1 MIPSAWSTPIKR
13 GYRVGWHATIEGLR
27 YVWTERG
34 MLTVEGAE
42 PGLPTGY
49 VTTCPALAIADGEAI
64 SCEVDR
70 QTGVASGRAW
80 DLHLGVDA
88 LERQGLLA
96 ALFRRPPKRA
106 RLTADEATG
115 TATTLAVDST
125 AGWSGTGT
133 AYVGL
138 ETVTYGGTTATSFAG
153 LTRGVCG
160 RVHPH
165 YQSSP
170 HSQRWVTDTPA
181 LWVGRLVTL
190 WAHLES
196 PDGYILADD
205 LATAGAYCVEA
216 WVGQVDA
223 QPAPGAAGFT
233 LRCLPLVRALSRD
246 IGAAVTGKVA
256 LSDTG
261 TVRAGDAWI
270 VTSPGDAISVTV
282 ETEASGVIASV
293 AVPVDIAVDR
303 VDTIGGWVV
312 DLAVELET
320 ALGSG
325 WRVFADIVPGAIHV
339 RTVTTSTYGAW
350 VRLTAVVTDSWW
362 LMAATQTF
370 ESPGGDATVG
380 LPFGVNAGSG
390 LGWLPV
396 TFDDSEDWQAVEVGQ
411 AGALSVEAD
420 GTTEIVR
427 WDAALTGPPRGVH
440 FLRISERGALGA
452 RAPIWTDG
460 AKVEIVTGSRAGMA
474 QVLGELVESSGLTV
488 ATRGTYDTLGLGYG
502 LGLPGARVDYA
513 SLASHPW
520 ASLVVDGSAS
530 EAASVEKRLGG
541 WLALVGQCLVQ
552 RTSDAGT
559 VQIVAVSTVP
569 IASGQTAEIG
579 RSDVLLDG
587 TQPSELVEAPTTVKV
602 EYGEDPMVTRDLPLI
617 EAGGERTWTLTCGG
631 CDAVTAHVYSLG
643 LIAITDGQAV
653 IEVEVG
659 PWVPVRVGEV
669 VTLTTAHP
677 LAYDWTT
684 GARGVST
691 TIALV
696 AGWAC
701 SLVSG
706 VQTLTLLLPGAG
718 AAVVALCPSAVVQ
731 SVGGADEVTVQAG
744 QGGFFAAGD
753 DVTTY
758 TPGDD
763 GTATQQTLDTV
774 AGDVLTFTGSHG
786 LAAGDVVTYPVLAGA
801 TAAQAAWA
809 YRDPGTVWR

>member
-27 YVWTERG
+27 YVWTERAL
-34 MLTVEGAE
+34 LTVEGAD

-49 VTTCPALAIADGEAI
+49 VTACPALAIADGEAV

-88 LERQGLLA
+88 LERQGLLS
-96 ALFRRPPKRA
+96 ALFRRPAKRA

-115 TATTLAVDST
+115 TATTLDVDST
-125 AGWSGTGT
+125 TGWSGTGT

-138 ETVTYGGTTATSFAG
+138 ETVTYGGTTATSFTG
-153 LTRGVCG
+153 LTRGVCS

-170 HSQRWVTDTPA
+170 HSQRWVTDTPV

-196 PDGYILADD
+196 PDGYVLAND

-223 QPAPGAAGFT
+223 PPAPGAAGFT
-233 LRCLPLVRALSRD
+233 LRCLPIVRALARD
-246 IGAAVTGKVA
+246 IGAAVIGKVA

-293 AVPVDIAVDR
+293 AVPADIAVDR
-303 VDTIGGWVV
+303 VDTIGGWAA
-312 DLAVELET
+312 DLAAELGATLGAGWWVDAQVFPAGIYVT
-320 ALGSG
+320 ANAASG
-325 WRVFADIVPGAIHV
+325 YGLWTRITLTVP
-339 RTVTTSTYGAW
+339 
-350 VRLTAVVTDSWW
+350 DSWW
-362 LMAATQTF
+362 LR
-370 ESPGGDATVG
+370 PGTYTSEEADGGAGVG
-380 LPFGVNAGSG
+380 IPFAVHAGAVT
-390 LGWLPV
+390 GWLPV
-396 TFDDSEDWQAVEVGQ
+396 TFDSSEDWQAVEVGQ
-411 AGALSVEAD
+411 SGALSVEAD

-460 AKVEIVTGSRAGMA
+460 AKVQIVTGSRASMA

-502 LGLPGARVDYA
+502 LGLPGSRVDYA

-520 ASLVVDGSAS
+520 ASLDVDGSAS
-530 EAASVEKRLGG
+530 EAASIEERLGG
-541 WLALVGQCLVQ
+541 WLALAGQCLVQ

-569 IASGQTAEIG
+569 LASGQTAEIG

-587 TQPSELVEAPTTVKV
+587 TQPSELVEAPTTVRV
-602 EYGEDPMVTRDLPLI
+602 EHGEDSTVTRDLPLI
-617 EAGGERTWTLTCGG
+617 EAGGERTWTLSCGG

-653 IEVEVG
+653 LEVEVG
-659 PWVPVRVGEV
+659 PWVQVRVGEV

-691 TIALV
+691 TIARV

-718 AAVVALCPSAVVQ
+718 AAVGALCPSAVVQ
-731 SVGGADEVTVQAG
+731 SVGGTDEVTVQAG
-744 QGGFFAAGD
+744 HGGYFAADD

-763 GTATQQTLDTV
+763 GTATQQTLATV
-774 AGDVLTFTGSHG
+774 AGDVLTFTGAHG

-809 YRDPGTVWR
+809 YRDSGTVWR